1 MTFSRFGGWS
11 MGVSGALVW
20 CVTNDAWIP
29 FRLDAVK
36 LSGTITKAHWES
48 VAELIRLLASNQLVL
63 RAGASSDS
71 FTSSVPASAV
81 ASLNGDADEDYDD
94 TDDTNEDKEQRK
106 NGGSDSSS
114 TESGADATA
123 AASILTLLEDAAAG
137 TANRERERG
146 QNSGHDGGNSGDAA
160 AETAAK
166 CAPTAPTA
174 TQGKVLPAAFGR
186 FYACNLDDGHN
197 VLSFDGGDRAKRIMA
212 ATNMEAITFNV
223 TTKSLDSLLSSIQQ
237 RQSSCKSTTSPPESV
252 RSDPSAAKRSSPIIL
267 SVSSPSSTSASSSTP
282 STPTLSPSSSTS
294 SLFDEQQMRRTT
306 SRRHSVALIEPLL
319 ESSEDENSSQCTA
332 SSDESR
338 RGGARPKCGEPQPS
352 ERAAAD
358 SYVPQETPTWLKLLQ
373 RYHDSKRLEKQIQR
387 QREAWARNKRNL
399 RRESVPKC
407 VSGLSR

>member
-1 MTFSRFGGWS
+1 

-48 VAELIRLLASNQLVL
+48 VAELIRLLATNQLVL

-71 FTSSVPASAV
+71 LAADSVPVSAV
-81 ASLNGDADEDYDD
+81 VGHNGDADNYADKENKSGSGDD
-94 TDDTNEDKEQRK
+94 TSE
-106 NGGSDSSS
+106 S
-114 TESGADATA
+114 TVETTTA
-123 AASILTLLEDAAAG
+123 AASILTLLEDAAAAA
-137 TANRERERG
+137 ANREDTG
-146 QNSGHDGGNSGDAA
+146 QNSSHNGGNVGDKA
-160 AETAAK
+160 AEMAAK
-166 CAPTAPTA
+166 SAPIAPATASS
-174 TQGKVLPAAFGR
+174 QGKVLPAAFGR
-186 FYACNLDDGHN
+186 FYACNVDNGRS
-197 VLSFDGGDRAKRIMA
+197 VLSLDSGDRAKRVMA

-237 RQSSCKSTTSPPESV
+237 RDSSSKLTASPPESV

-267 SVSSPSSTSASSSTP
+267 SVSSSSLPPSRATSTSSM
-282 STPTLSPSSSTS
+282 PTLSPSSSTS
-294 SLFDEQQMRRTT
+294 SLFEEQRTQRTT
-306 SRRHSVALIEPLL
+306 SRRHSVALFEPPLL

-332 SSDESR
+332 SSGESR
-338 RGGARPKCGEPQPS
+338 CSGAGPKESS
-352 ERAAAD
+352 EEATTN

>member
-1 MTFSRFGGWS
+1 

-48 VAELIRLLASNQLVL
+48 VAELIRLLATNQLVL

-71 FTSSVPASAV
+71 LTTNSVPVSAGNDDDCEDKENK
-81 ASLNGDADEDYDD
+81 NGG
-94 TDDTNEDKEQRK
+94 TDDT
-106 NGGSDSSS
+106 SA
-114 TESGADATA
+114 ESNVETAAA
-123 AASILTLLEDAAAG
+123 AASILTLLEDAAAATHCEDG
-137 TANRERERG
+137 R
-146 QNSGHDGGNSGDAA
+146 QNSGHDGGND
-160 AETAAK
+160 ETAAK
-166 CAPTAPTA
+166 SAPTAPATA
-174 TQGKVLPAAFGR
+174 GQGKVLPAAFGR
-186 FYACNLDDGHN
+186 FYACNLDDGRS
-197 VLSFDGGDRAKRIMA
+197 VLSLDGADQAKRVMA

-237 RQSSCKSTTSPPESV
+237 RDSSSRTTASPPESV

-267 SVSSPSSTSASSSTP
+267 SVSSSSLPPSRAPSAT

-294 SLFDEQQMRRTT
+294 SLFEEQRTRRT
-306 SRRHSVALIEPLL
+306 SRRHSVALFEPPLL

-338 RGGARPKCGEPQPS
+338 CGSTGPKES
-352 ERAAAD
+352 EEATTNK
-358 SYVPQETPTWLKLLQ
+358 YVPQETPTWLKLLQ